1 MDIVK
6 FIRSQRIAKICMFS
20 LLTDDQRK
28 FARRLAESVL
38 PASSNSSESDN
49 KETDY
54 SYVRAVIDADDSVGN

>member
-1 MDIVK
+1 
-6 FIRSQRIAKICMFS
+6 MFS

-28 FARRLAESVL
+28 FARRLADSVL
-38 PASSNSSESDN
+38 PACSDSSESDN